1 MPTLEQTQRLVE
13 AYAAEQA
20 RLTAALIRILLALW
34 LGFPYWGNRDM
45 ERAWVARSAVE
56 VDVALAQV
64 RRVARAYM
72 LTYLELI
79 DARPESLPET
89 VDSYERGGTPLTEVY
104 QRPARQRDYVERF
117 EREQGATDEE
127 ALERAAAE
135 FEERLRTIVDEDV
148 MVTARDEQEK
158 VARASSKV
166 IGYRRIL
173 HPEFS
178 QTGPCGL
185 CVVAADRIYNVGAL
199 PPMHPNC
206 KCTVSPVTR
215 TQDLGLQLNRDD
227 LERIYEAAGGTDR
240 SRLSQ
245 LRIKEVAHGELGPML
260 LRSGGKWVTP
270 SEVNRRARR
279 SAAKATPYARQTR
292 ETTRDHWR
300 AMKETS
306 ERSIRYL
313 EAAKARGTNLVDLGT
328 GRPVRVNDLDAAIQY
343 HRDLIARA
351 ARHAA

>member
-1 MPTLEQTQRLVE
+1 MPTLERTQRLVE
-13 AYAAEQA
+13 TYAAEQA
-20 RLTAALIRILLALW
+20 RLTAALIRLLLALW

-45 ERAWVARSAVE
+45 ERAWVARSVVE
-56 VDVALAQV
+56 VDVTLAQV
-64 RRVARAYM
+64 RRLARAYM

-89 VDSYERGGTPLTEVY
+89 VDTYERGGTPLTEVY
-104 QRPARQRDYVERF
+104 HRPARLRDYVERI
-117 EREQGATDEE
+117 ERGQGATPDEATE
-127 ALERAAAE
+127 KAIAE
-135 FEERLRTIVDEDV
+135 FEERLRTIIDEDV
-148 MVTARDEQEK
+148 MLTARDEQEK

-185 CVVAADRIYNVGAL
+185 CVVAADRLYNVGTL

-206 KCTVSPVTR
+206 KCTVSPVTK
-215 TQDLGLQLNRDD
+215 TQDFGLRLNRDD
-227 LERIYEAAGGTDR
+227 LDRIYAAAGGTDR
-240 SRLSQ
+240 RKLTQ
-245 LRIKEVAHGELGPML
+245 LRIKEVTHGELGPML
-260 LRSGGKWVTP
+260 LRSGGKWVDP
-270 SEVNRRARR
+270 AEVNRRAIRK
-279 SAAKATPYARQTR
+279 AARATPYARQTR
-292 ETTRDHWR
+292 ETTRAHWR

-313 EAAKARGTNLVDLGT
+313 EAAKASGTNMVDLGT

-351 ARHAA
+351 MRHAA